1 MGKRMLLNPAA
12 EVLGVTPYFLRVEAK
27 AGRIPYL
34 KSGNRYIFD
43 IEQVEDFLKNKALQ
57 NMSTENENTAGYG
70 TLRKIY

>member
-1 MGKRMLLNPAA
+1 MGKRMLLNHAA
-12 EVLGVTPYFLRVEAK
+12 EALGVTPYFLRTEAK

-43 IEQVEDFLKNKALQ
+43 IEQVEGFLKDKALQ
-57 NMSTENENTAGYG
+57 NMNRENENTAGYG